1 MKQPQRTAVALGSFD
16 GLHKGHLSVIACALA
31 FRERGLIPVVLLF
44 DRHPLQVLTGQA
56 PPALLQTELR
66 DEMLRALGAQT
77 RVISFA
83 AVKDLSC
90 DAFVSEI
97 LCGQL
102 QAGAVCC
109 GENFRFGAGNA
120 GDTQTLRALCASN
133 GAALSVASAV
143 LQDGQP
149 ISSTRIRDAVL
160 AGDLPA
166 ANAMLG
172 RAFNYKLEVV
182 HGSKRGRLMGAPTI
196 NQQFPADFVIPRRGV
211 YASAAI
217 VEGTEYPAVTNIGLR
232 PSFAGSDLRSET
244 NLLGFDG
251 DLYGQEIEVRL
262 FAYLREETKFDSMAA
277 LSAQIR
283 ADAAQSL
290 ELFQKRGTDHV

>member
-31 FRERGLIPVVLLF
+31 CRERGLLPVVLLF

-56 PPALLQTELR
+56 PPALLQPALR
-66 DEMLRALGAQT
+66 DAMLREIGAQT

-83 AVKDLSC
+83 AIKDLAC
-90 DAFVSEI
+90 ETFVREI

-109 GENFRFGAGNA
+109 GENYRFGKGNA
-120 GDTQTLRALCASN
+120 GDTATLQALCSAN
-133 GAALSVASAV
+133 GATLSVASSV
-143 LQDGQP
+143 LQDGLP
-149 ISSTRIRDAVL
+149 VSSTRIRDAIL

-172 RAFNYKLEVV
+172 RAFNYRLEVV
-182 HGSKRGRLMGAPTI
+182 HGSKRGRLIGAPTI
-196 NQQFPADFVIPRRGV
+196 NQHFPADFVIPRRGV
-211 YASAAI
+211 YASTAI
-217 VEGTEYPAVTNIGLR
+217 VDGVEYPAVTNIGLR
-232 PSFAGSDLRSET
+232 PSFESDDLRSET

-277 LSAQIR
+277 LGAQIR
-283 ADAAQSL
+283 TDAARSL
-290 ELFQKRGTDHV
+290 EVFEKRGTDHV